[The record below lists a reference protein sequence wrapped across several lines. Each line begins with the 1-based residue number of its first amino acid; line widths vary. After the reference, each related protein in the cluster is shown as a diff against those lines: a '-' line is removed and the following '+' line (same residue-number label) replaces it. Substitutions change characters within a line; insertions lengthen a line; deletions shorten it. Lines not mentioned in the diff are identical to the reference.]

1 MFEWLNTFKVVY
13 ETRNFSL
20 AAKRL
25 FISQPTVSLQI
36 QKLEKNLDVKLFY
49 RNGKQFINTTQEA
62 DYLYPKVVS
71 ILDSLNTSLSK
82 VSNKENFKTNC
93 VISCSNTTAIYLVPK
108 IMPKLLMAFPL
119 VNFSIQMKN
128 TNHVIESV
136 QSNESHIGF
145 LERDVD
151 AKDIAKTIIYEDE
164 LVLAGPKNA
173 NTWIMRENNSG
184 LRFFNEIYLFE
195 KNLNPSILEV
205 DNNDILLELLK
216 NNVGKSIVSKL
227 MVRELS
233 EWHIIE
239 EKYNKRD
246 FLLIKNNNNTN
257 EELLSIYD
265 YIQTISIPELLKE
278 SN

>member
-36 QKLEKNLDVKLFY
+36 QKLEKNLNIKLFY

-82 VSNKENFKTNC
+82 VSNKENFKTSC
-93 VISCSNTTAIYLVPK
+93 IISCSNTTAIYLVPK
-108 IMPKLLMAFPL
+108 IIPYLLTKFPL

-128 TNHVIESV
+128 SNHVIESI

-151 AKDIAKTIIYEDE
+151 AKNISKTIIYEDE
-164 LVLAGPKNA
+164 LVLAGAKNS

-195 KNLNPSILEV
+195 KQLNPSIINV

-216 NNVGKSIVSKL
+216 INVGKSIVSKL
-227 MVRELS
+227 MVKELD
-233 EWHIIE
+233 EWETIE
-239 EKYNKRD
+239 RKYNRRE
-246 FLLIKNNNNTN
+246 FLLIKNNSNHN
-257 EELLSIYD
+257 EELMAIYD
-265 YIQTISIPELLKE
+265 YIE
-278 SN
+278 SLPIEKLIKY